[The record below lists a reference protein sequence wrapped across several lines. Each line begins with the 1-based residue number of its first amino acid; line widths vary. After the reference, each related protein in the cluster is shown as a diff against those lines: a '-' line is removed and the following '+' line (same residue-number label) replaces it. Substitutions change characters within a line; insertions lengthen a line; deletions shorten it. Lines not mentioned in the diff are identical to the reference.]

1 MPRSARLP
9 WSHLAIALLMTC
21 SVARGAELRMN
32 WVGHDSDGVR
42 EIELAVGEQA
52 VIEYRISLEAGDTLS
67 GVFFTNESQSLINQ
81 AATMAFPAGWVA
93 SSVDGLFSDVGQQY
107 VVSAEG
113 AADVIDGA
121 GDILLGT
128 QTIQLVDGAAAGDE
142 IEIAISLAQ
151 LGVIDENGGFYTLTA
166 TGTPFQD
173 LPGFVHLGVGSPGYS
188 RNNVMDVRE
197 PLVIRVAEASNGG
210 GGGGGTGGG
219 DDGNDNTNTN
229 DNGADN
235 TNDNGTDNTNDN
247 QNTNDNGA
255 ANGNDNANQNTND
268 NGAGNAN
275 DNSAGND
282 NQNTNDNSAG
292 NTNDNGGNGNDN
304 GNGADQPSGLCG
316 LGMVSVLPLNL
327 LGLWVMRRR
336 GWSAL

>member
-1 MPRSARLP
+1 MNRPACLDLP
-9 WSHLAIALLMTC
+9 LLAITFIMAC
-21 SVARGAELRMN
+21 SFARGAELSMN
-32 WVGHDSDGVR
+32 WEGHDSDGVR
-42 EIELAVGEQA
+42 EIQLAVAQQA
-52 VIEYRISLEAGDTLS
+52 VIEYHINLQAGDTLS
-67 GVFFTNESQSLINQ
+67 GVFFTNESQSLVSQLGTI
-81 AATMAFPAGWVA
+81 ASPAGWEE
-93 SSVDGLFSDVGQQY
+93 SSVDGLFSDVGQQF
-107 VVSAEG
+107 VVSASG
-113 AADVIDGA
+113 ADAVIAGA
-121 GDILLGT
+121 GDVLLGT
-128 QTIQLVDGAAAGDE
+128 QTIQLVDGAAGDQ

-151 LGVIDENGGFYTLTA
+151 LGVIDENGGFYALTA

-235 TNDNGTDNTNDN
+235 ANDNGTDTTNDNQNTNDNSAANGNDNGAGDDNTNDN
-247 QNTNDNGA
+247 QNTNDNSG
-255 ANGNDNANQNTND
+255 
-268 NGAGNAN
+268 GNAN
-275 DNSAGND
+275 DNSPGND
-282 NQNTNDNSAG
+282 NQNTNDNS
-292 NTNDNGGNGNDN
+292 TGNGNGGDD
-304 GNGADQPSGLCG
+304 DQPSGLCG

-336 GWSAL
+336 R